1 MMAGCA
7 SQPMPTSGPPTR
19 PQAEVAE
26 VWEYPAS
33 AFPTACM
40 ILRSDGTLQF
50 RGGFLIFNG
59 GSWTR
64 DPESSLTSIVLGG
77 TEPVHIDAVDKTGGG
92 KSATP
97 LAFDERTRT
106 LRYRITPATES
117 IQFAGFVFY
126 RKARCS
132 AP

>member
-1 MMAGCA
+1 MLAGCA
-7 SQPMPTSGPPTR
+7 SQPVPSPGQSTR
-19 PQAEVAE
+19 PQAEVTE

-33 AFPTACM
+33 AFPTTCM

-106 LRYRITPATES
+106 LRYRIPPATES